1 MPSHYGRSRSSRRA
15 VSRSGGIRR
24 GRGNRRVSNIP
35 LPSARRGG
43 NRRVSNIPLPSA
55 RRGGNRRPIRRATG
69 RNARF
74 LGAAGRPRRVS
85 NGRRSG
91 GFVPRGGVPIKTTQI
106 SDGGIIRQGKVLRQ
120 GDIDNTA
127 RHYQGSKYGPN
138 MFGHRL
144 PDGRNFSY

>member
-24 GRGNRRVSNIP
+24 GR
-35 LPSARRGG
+35 G

-144 PDGRNFSY
+144 PDGRKFSY